1 MPHPWILKPEG
12 EDESEQLQCM
22 MEVLDTPSSDV
33 LQEATRVKL
42 FFDSQMMPRI
52 TANSQG
58 KVHTP
63 GAQQQGLC
71 L

>member
-1 MPHPWILKPEG
+1 
-12 EDESEQLQCM
+12 M
-22 MEVLDTPSSDV
+22 MEVLDTPPSDV